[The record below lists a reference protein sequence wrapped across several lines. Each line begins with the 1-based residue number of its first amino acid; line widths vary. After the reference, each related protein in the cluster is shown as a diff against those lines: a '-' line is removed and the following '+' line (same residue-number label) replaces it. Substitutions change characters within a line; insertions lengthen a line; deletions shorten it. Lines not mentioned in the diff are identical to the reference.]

1 VNDKPE
7 SVGEVGSNSVPTSDK
22 PRRSAGMRGN
32 PLNPAPEH
40 RPIPSSPPI
49 KPRPEPSLPVRTSNS
64 RFTQPKVLMGE
75 VTMPIQKFAASRGE
89 EIGKQREAFRAFM
102 QARRLTPTQWAR
114 AAGVPTGEVLGFL
127 TGRVRAIAPAHLEK
141 LAQAAGCAPED
152 MLK

>member
-1 VNDKPE
+1 MN
-7 SVGEVGSNSVPTSDK
+7 DK

-40 RPIPSSPPI
+40 RPISSAVPN
-49 KPRPEPSLPVRTSNS
+49 KPRAEPAAPVRTTSS
-64 RFTQPKVLMGE
+64 RFASPKVLMGE
-75 VTMPIQKFAASRGE
+75 VTMPIQKFAVSRGV

-127 TGRVRAIAPAHLEK
+127 AGRVRAIAPANLEK
-141 LAQAAGCAPED
+141 LAHAAGCAPED
-152 MLK
+152 MLKWVNPPVPRP